1 MNGPSA
7 RGKERMTALNTN
19 SGGVR
24 SGTSSPWPSTCRHQA
39 ASTAARALR
48 GEAGGEVRAP
58 VTDYLTIWMQSA
70 PRARRGSLI
79 HIHGD
84 AERQE
89 TDTQSQ
95 LTEEQDD
102 RLRNDYEQM
111 GE

>member
-1 MNGPSA
+1 MLA
-7 RGKERMTALNTN
+7 NT
-19 SGGVR
+19 V
-24 SGTSSPWPSTCRHQA
+24 Q
-39 ASTAARALR
+39 
-48 GEAGGEVRAP
+48 AP
-58 VTDYLTIWMQSA
+58 VTDYLTIWMQSV
-70 PRARRGSLI
+70 PCTCHGSLI

-102 RLRNDYEQM
+102 RLRNYYEQM